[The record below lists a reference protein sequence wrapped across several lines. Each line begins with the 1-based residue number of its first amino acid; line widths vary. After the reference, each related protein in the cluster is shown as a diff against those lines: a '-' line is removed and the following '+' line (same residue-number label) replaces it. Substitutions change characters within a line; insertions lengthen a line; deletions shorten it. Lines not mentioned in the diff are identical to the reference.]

1 MYDNQI
7 GRWHVVDPLADKMR
21 RWSPYNYCFNN
32 PIRYIDPDGMIV
44 KPHDDNSKKEMDAHL
59 KRTFNGKTSDLLI
72 SKMQTGG
79 ITKKELRA
87 AMKGMSSEQK
97 ALARGY
103 KEMINSD
110 KTTVA
115 FFGKGDQKIPDELL
129 LTNKDFKILSGK
141 TMAEVAERNGAVTSA
156 VGLGDDR
163 RAGTDQNTVA
173 AFFINTEFDYSKREY
188 EVLDKDGYSGSF
200 VNGEFVPN
208 KATGASMDE
217 VIGHEALGHALFS
230 GVYGYANSSVQAIQI
245 SNLFRKRTNSPM
257 RSGGGDHGLN
267 SREAGN
273 GMLKPV
279 DAVTGVPSELQ
290 KD

>member
-1 MYDNQI
+1 
-7 GRWHVVDPLADKMR
+7 
-21 RWSPYNYCFNN
+21 
-32 PIRYIDPDGMIV
+32 
-44 KPHDDNSKKEMDAHL
+44 

-188 EVLDKDGYSGSF
+188 
-200 VNGEFVPN
+200 
-208 KATGASMDE
+208 
-217 VIGHEALGHALFS
+217 
-230 GVYGYANSSVQAIQI
+230 
-245 SNLFRKRTNSPM
+245 
-257 RSGGGDHGLN
+257 
-267 SREAGN
+267 
-273 GMLKPV
+273 
-279 DAVTGVPSELQ
+279 
-290 KD
+290 